1 MKRTVIAAALLLLFA
16 GMSFPAD
23 GKFGLGI
30 ILGEPTGLS
39 LKLKTSDTTAFD
51 AGAAWSFLNP
61 ASFHIHGDFLF
72 HNYNLF
78 NNVEKGY
85 LALYYGIG
93 GRLKIVGGEGE
104 TVFGVRIPVGLCYEF
119 EDAPIDLFFEVVP
132 LLDIVP
138 STKAGIGGAVGV
150 RYFF

>member
-1 MKRTVIAAALLLLFA
+1 MKKAAIALVLLAVFT
-16 GMSFPAD
+16 GFSFSMD

-51 AGAAWSFLNP
+51 AGAAWSFVNP
-61 ASFHIHGDFLF
+61 SSFHIHGDFLF

-93 GRLKIVGGEGE
+93 GRLKLASGEEE
-104 TVFGVRIPVGLCYEF
+104 TMLGVRIPVGLCYEF
-119 EDAPIDLFFEVVP
+119 EEAPVDLFFEVVP
-132 LLDIVP
+132 LLDVIP
-138 STKAGIGGAVGV
+138 RTRAGISGAVGV